1 MWIDRNQSIIHE
13 MNENHNLISNIP
25 VVLYILHIVAG
36 PGRAVSV
43 PDVVQY
49 YAGHHKEQ
57 SGRERSFFNH
67 EFTKVLCLILSVT
80 LMRAKSKQLVMM

>member
-1 MWIDRNQSIIHE
+1 MI
-13 MNENHNLISNIP
+13 NENHNLISNIP

-67 EFTKVLCLILSVT
+67 ESTKVLCLILFVSVI
-80 LMRAKSKQLVMM
+80 KSKQLVMM